1 MPLIDGFVVLDKRV
15 DRATSLMIW
24 ALLGRLDL
32 DQFALPLSQLQCTS
46 MAQSEALAENVREIG
61 ALVHDAAL
69 VVERVD
75 LV

>member
-32 DQFALPLSQLQCTS
+32 DQFPLPLSQLQCTS

-61 ALVHDAAL
+61 AFVHDAAL